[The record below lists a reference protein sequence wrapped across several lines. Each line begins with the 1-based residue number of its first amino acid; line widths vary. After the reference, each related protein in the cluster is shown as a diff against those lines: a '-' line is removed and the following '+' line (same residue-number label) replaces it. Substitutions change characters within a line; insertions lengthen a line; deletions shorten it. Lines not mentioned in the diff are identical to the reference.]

1 MTRFQVRKKLRKA
14 GAKAKA
20 KCVAFG
26 IQPTLKAVAVLGF
39 GVTGAVL
46 MISGGTAQAAIVN
59 YPGGGFS
66 IPDGNAT
73 GAFSDITVTDNFQ
86 ISDVT
91 VSLNNLQHTWI
102 GDLIATITNVNT
114 NTTVS
119 LFNRVGPTPFN
130 GLGDSSNLAGNYSFN
145 DANTGNLLNTAVSL
159 GDNQIIPSG
168 NYFPT
173 GFNNTTSFLSAFNGQ
188 SSLGTWR
195 LRISDNAGVDTGSL
209 GSWNL
214 SLTPQA
220 SQPVPEPFTIL
231 GSLTAGGI
239 GVALRRKRQQQE
251 KETAKV

>member
-1 MTRFQVRKKLRKA
+1 MTRFQVRNKLRKA
-14 GAKAKA
+14 GAKVKA
-20 KCVAFG
+20 KCVAFS
-26 IQPTLKAVAVLGF
+26 IQPTLKTVAVLAF

-46 MISGGTAQAAIVN
+46 MISSGTAQAAIVN
-59 YPGGGFS
+59 YAGSGFS
-66 IPDGNAT
+66 IPENNAN

-91 VSLNNLQHTWI
+91 VSLNNLRHTWI
-102 GDLIATITNVNT
+102 GDLIADITNVNT
-114 NTTVS
+114 GTTVS
-119 LFNRVGPTPFN
+119 LFNRVGASVFN
-130 GLGDSSNLAGNYSFN
+130 SVGSNSNLRGNYSFN
-145 DANTGNLLNTAVSL
+145 DANTGNLRNTALQLNT
-159 GDNQIIPSG
+159 DQTIPSG

-173 GFNNTTSFLSAFNGQ
+173 GVNNTTSSLSAFNGQ

-195 LRISDNAGVDTGSL
+195 LRISDNASDDIGSL
-209 GSWNL
+209 RGWNL

-251 KETAKV
+251 KEAAKV